1 MKSKAQMTKFK
12 KRKCFDIESF
22 WHSFGIW
29 ILTFELFQVSV
40 DLFRIPI
47 FGFKY
52 KGKGRIISF

>member
-1 MKSKAQMTKFK
+1 MTKFK

-47 FGFKY
+47 FGSKY